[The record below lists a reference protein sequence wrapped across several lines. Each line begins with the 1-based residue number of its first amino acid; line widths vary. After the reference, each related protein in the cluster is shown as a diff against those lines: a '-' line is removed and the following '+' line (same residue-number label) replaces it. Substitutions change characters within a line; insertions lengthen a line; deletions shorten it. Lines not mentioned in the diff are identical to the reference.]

1 MLLAV
6 SPVESRPILASDDR
20 PGWWPRQRTRYH
32 QLMPDR
38 RPTPATLAP
47 ERAAPVPPTQQR
59 AATRLPGLL
68 TQARPPQPAQPA
80 QPTPAAAQRPRAP
93 RPPRSTVPP
102 VLVEVRRG
110 GTVES
115 RHRGHVVQVG
125 PDGAIERA
133 IGDPNVVVALRSAA
147 KPLGLVAFVEA
158 GVADAF
164 ELSAPELA
172 VLAAS
177 HSGEDL
183 HVRTIQAIL
192 RRASISQ
199 TLLGCGSEHAPLDEV
214 TAQRLA
220 GDGERPGPIRH
231 QCSGQHASFL
241 LFAKH
246 AGWPLEEYWRPEH
259 PTQVAFRDALAR
271 VLGMRSARLVTSVD
285 ACGILTYH
293 VPLVEVARAYL
304 RLADPAGTAGDAAGR
319 ALVPALTR
327 IRDAMLAAPD
337 LVGGTRARFDT
348 ALMRTLPGLACAKG
362 GAEGLQAIALLSRGA
377 KGRSAAGFA
386 AKIDDGDGTGRARPA
401 VSVESLRQMGMLG
414 EAELRR
420 LAPYHR
426 PPLRDPR
433 GATAG
438 EIVPVFELAPLSELR

>member
-1 MLLAV
+1 MQ
-6 SPVESRPILASDDR
+6 
-20 PGWWPRQRTRYH
+20 PRVRTI
-32 QLMPDR
+32 
-38 RPTPATLAP
+38 
-47 ERAAPVPPTQQR
+47 RAA
-59 AATRLPGLL
+59 
-68 TQARPPQPAQPA
+68 RP
-80 QPTPAAAQRPRAP
+80 
-93 RPPRSTVPP
+93 TVPP
-102 VLVEVRRG
+102 ILVEVRRG
-110 GTVES
+110 GAVES

-125 PDGAIERA
+125 LDGAIERA
-133 IGDPNVVVALRSAA
+133 IGDPHVLVALRSAA
-147 KPLGLVAFVEA
+147 KPLGLVAFVESGA
-158 GVADAF
+158 ADAF
-164 ELSAPELA
+164 ELSPPELA

-199 TLLGCGSEHAPLDEV
+199 SLLGCGAENAPLDQV
-214 TAQRLA
+214 TARRLA

-271 VLGMRSARLVTSVD
+271 VLGIRPAHLVTSVD

-304 RLADPAGTAGDAAGR
+304 RLADPAGAAADPTGR

-337 LVGGTRARFDT
+337 LVAGTRDRFDT
-348 ALMRTLPGLACAKG
+348 ALMRTLPGRTCAKG
-362 GAEGLQAIALLSRGA
+362 GAEALQAIALLPLPAKSRPP
-377 KGRSAAGFA
+377 AGLA
-386 AKIDDGDGTGRARPA
+386 VKIDDGDGKGRARPA
-401 VSVESLRQMGMLG
+401 VSVESLRQMGVLG

-426 PPLRDPR
+426 PLLRDPR
-433 GATAG
+433 G
-438 EIVPVFELAPLSELR
+438 VPVGEVVPTFELAPLAELR